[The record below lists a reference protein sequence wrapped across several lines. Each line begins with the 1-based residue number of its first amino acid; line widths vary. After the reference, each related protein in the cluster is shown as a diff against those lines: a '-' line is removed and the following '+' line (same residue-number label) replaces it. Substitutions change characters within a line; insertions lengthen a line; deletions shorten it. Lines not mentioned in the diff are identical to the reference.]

1 MRLTRHFA
9 SVVAL
14 ASAIFLALASDDAAL
29 ADKRVALVVGNSS
42 YQNVAK
48 LPNPAADAT
57 AIAEMFRK
65 AGFDVVDLQLDAGNL
80 EFKRAIRRFE
90 DAASGA
96 DMAVAFFAGHGL
108 ELKGANYMIPI
119 DARLADERDAPDE
132 AIALDRIVEA
142 VDGAKRL
149 RLVIVDACRDN
160 PFAVTMRRQS
170 ALRSVSRGLARIEPQ
185 GTDTLI
191 AYAAKAGS
199 TAEDGHGEHSP
210 LTTALLDNLT
220 VPGLDI
226 RLAFGRVRDEVMKI
240 TNNRQEPFVYG
251 SLGGGVISL
260 VPPPNQPK
268 EPLPADVK
276 ADYELVKEIGTRK
289 AWEIFL
295 NTYKTGFYSDLAAA
309 QLAKLLASE
318 QGGAKIATLEP
329 PALPAPGPSQP
340 SSDEQRVWDRI
351 RDSGDQA
358 ALEEFI
364 RRYPRSPLALNAQK
378 RLETLQQIAREREE
392 KARTDL
398 EAAQQR
404 AEEERRAKAAEV
416 ERQKVEQQAALQRAE
431 EERRAKAAEAVRQKA
446 EQQAAL
452 QRADE
457 ERRAKAAEAEKQKAE
472 QQAALQRAE
481 DERRAK
487 VAEAAR
493 QKAEQQKAEQQAAL
507 QRAEDERRAKAAE
520 AERQKAEQQ
529 AALQAKAAE
538 AARQKTA
545 QPVPTEPTD
554 NHATPGPNPSDVAT
568 LEPPPAPSPG
578 KPSSAEARAWDR
590 IKDSDNQ
597 AALQEFLK
605 RYPKSPLVLNA
616 QKRLDTLHQIAQERE
631 EKARADRE
639 AAQQRAE
646 DEQRAK
652 AAEAEKAK
660 AEQQAALQRAD
671 EERRA
676 KAAEA
681 EKQKAERQAALQR
694 ADEER
699 RAKAAE
705 AEKQKAEQQAAA
717 LQRADEERRA
727 KAAEAEKQKAEQQ
740 AALQRADDERRAKAA
755 EAEKQKVEQQAAL
768 QPGDEERRAKAGET
782 EQKNAALTPEKK
794 NVPAV
799 VSNTSELIHAAQIEL
814 SRLGCFSGKP
824 DGTLNAATKTG
835 IDRYLSRRGRPDPD
849 VVVTES
855 FISELQNQKLKN
867 CQLDCPSGQMAD
879 GDICIASKKSSPTTK
894 SARQHDDVPEK
905 SKPVRQ
911 PAKQETKQADKRPER
926 PQPQVHQEVYSPPPR
941 ESHGSGTMIGVGF

>member
-1 MRLTRHFA
+1 MRLIGHFL
-9 SVVAL
+9 VAAFAGATL
-14 ASAIFLALASDDAAL
+14 LALSSYAAL
-29 ADKRVALVVGNSS
+29 ADKRVALVIGNSS

-48 LPNPAADAT
+48 LPNPSSDAS

-108 ELKGANYMIPI
+108 ELKGTNYMIPI

-160 PFAVTMRRQS
+160 PFTVTMKRQA
-170 ALRSVSRGLARIEPQ
+170 ALRNIPRGLGRIEPQ

-199 TAEDGHGEHSP
+199 TAEDGAGDHSP

-226 RLAFGRVRDEVMKI
+226 RLAFGRIRDEVMKI
-240 TNNRQEPFVYG
+240 TDNRQEPFVYG

-260 VPPPNQPK
+260 VPPPAQPK
-268 EPLPADVK
+268 EPLAADVK

-295 NTYKTGFYSDLAAA
+295 NTYKTGFYADLAAA

-318 QGGAKIATLEP
+318 QGAKVAALEP
-329 PALPAPGPSQP
+329 QAPPAPGPSQP
-340 SSDEQRVWDRI
+340 SSDEQRAWDRI
-351 RDSGDQA
+351 RDSSDQA

-378 RLETLQQIAREREE
+378 RLDILQQIARERED
-392 KARTDL
+392 KARADR

-404 AEEERRAKAAEV
+404 TED
-416 ERQKVEQQAALQRAE
+416 
-431 EERRAKAAEAVRQKA
+431 ERRAKAAEAERQKA

-457 ERRAKAAEAEKQKAE
+457 RRAKAAEAERQKAEQQAALQRAEDERRAKAADAEKQKAE

-487 VAEAAR
+487 AAEAAR

-538 AARQKTA
+538 AARQKA
-545 QPVPTEPTD
+545 EQAVPTEPTD
-554 NHATPGPNPSDVAT
+554 NHATPGSNPGDVAA
-568 LEPPPAPSPG
+568 LEVPPVPSPA

-597 AALQEFLK
+597 AALQEFVK
-605 RYPKSPLVLNA
+605 RYPKSPLVPNA
-616 QKRLDTLHQIAQERE
+616 QKRLDTVHQIAQERE
-631 EKARADRE
+631 DKARADRE
-639 AAQQRAE
+639 VAQQRAE
-646 DEQRAK
+646 D
-652 AAEAEKAK
+652 
-660 AEQQAALQRAD
+660 
-671 EERRA
+671 ERRA

-681 EKQKAERQAALQR
+681 ER
-694 ADEER
+694 
-699 RAKAAE
+699 
-705 AEKQKAEQQAAA
+705 QKAEQQAA

-740 AALQRADDERRAKAA
+740 AALQRANEERRAKAA
-755 EAEKQKVEQQAAL
+755 EAEKQKAAEQQAA
-768 QPGDEERRAKAGET
+768 QQRADEERRAKAAEAEKQKA
-782 EQKNAALTPEKK
+782 EQQAALQRADEERRYKVAEAEKQKAQQQAALQPANAAQTPEKQTPEKK
-794 NVPAV
+794 NVPEVA
-799 VSNTSELIHAAQIEL
+799 SNTSDLIHAAQIEL

-824 DGTLNAATKTG
+824 DGSLNAATKSG

-849 VVVTES
+849 AVVTES
-855 FISELQNQKLKN
+855 FVSELRNQQLKN
-867 CQLDCPSGQMAD
+867 CQLDCPSGQTAD
-879 GDICIASKKSSPTTK
+879 GEICVAGKKSSPTTK
-894 SARQHDDVPEK
+894 SARQHDDVQEK
-905 SKPVRQ
+905 SKPTRQ
-911 PAKQETKQADKRPER
+911 PPKQEAKQADKRPER
-926 PQPQVHQEVYSPPPR
+926 PQPQVHQEVSSGPR
-941 ESHGSGTMIGVGF
+941 ESHGGGAMIGVGF

>member
-1 MRLTRHFA
+1 MRLIGHFL
-9 SVVAL
+9 VAAFAGATL
-14 ASAIFLALASDDAAL
+14 LALSGYVAL

-42 YQNVAK
+42 YQHVAK
-48 LPNPAADAT
+48 LPNPSSDAS

-108 ELKGANYMIPI
+108 ELKGTNYMIPI

-160 PFAVTMRRQS
+160 PFAVTMKRQS
-170 ALRSVSRGLARIEPQ
+170 ALRNIPRGLGRVEPQ

-226 RLAFGRVRDEVMKI
+226 RLAFGRVRDQVMKI
-240 TNNRQEPFVYG
+240 TDNRQEPFVYG

-260 VPPPNQPK
+260 VPPPAQPK
-268 EPLPADVK
+268 EPLAADVK

-289 AWEIFL
+289 AWDIFL
-295 NTYKTGFYSDLAAA
+295 NTYKTGFYADLAAA

-318 QGGAKIATLEP
+318 QGAKVAALEP
-329 PALPAPGPSQP
+329 QAPPPPGPSQP
-340 SSDEQRVWDRI
+340 SSDEQRAWDRI
-351 RDSGDQA
+351 RDSSDQA

-378 RLETLQQIAREREE
+378 RLDILQQIARERED
-392 KARTDL
+392 KARADR

-404 AEEERRAKAAEV
+404 V
-416 ERQKVEQQAALQRAE
+416 E
-431 EERRAKAAEAVRQKA
+431 EERRAKAAEAERQKAEQQAALQRAEDERRGKAAEAEKQKAEQQAALQRAEDERRAKAAEAARQKAEQQKAEQQAALQRAEDERRAKAAEAEKQKAEQQAALQAKAAEAARQKAELPVPTEPNGVPATQGSNPSDVAALEVPPAPSPAKPSSAEARAWDRIKDSDNQAALQEFVKRYPKSPLVLNAQKRLDTVHQIAQEREDKARADREAAQQRAEDERRAKAAEAEKQKA

-472 QQAALQRAE
+472 QQAALQRADE
-481 DERRAK
+481 ERRARA
-487 VAEAAR
+487 AEAE
-493 QKAEQQKAEQQAAL
+493 KQKAEQQAA
-507 QRAEDERRAKAAE
+507 
-520 AERQKAEQQ
+520 
-529 AALQAKAAE
+529 
-538 AARQKTA
+538 
-545 QPVPTEPTD
+545 
-554 NHATPGPNPSDVAT
+554 
-568 LEPPPAPSPG
+568 
-578 KPSSAEARAWDR
+578 
-590 IKDSDNQ
+590 
-597 AALQEFLK
+597 
-605 RYPKSPLVLNA
+605 
-616 QKRLDTLHQIAQERE
+616 
-631 EKARADRE
+631 
-639 AAQQRAE
+639 QQRAN
-646 DEQRAK
+646 
-652 AAEAEKAK
+652 
-660 AEQQAALQRAD
+660 

-681 EKQKAERQAALQR
+681 EKQKA
-694 ADEER
+694 
-699 RAKAAE
+699 
-705 AEKQKAEQQAAA
+705 AEQQAAQ
-717 LQRADEERRA
+717 QRVDDERRA

-740 AALQRADDERRAKAA
+740 AALQRADEERRYKVA
-755 EAEKQKVEQQAAL
+755 EAEKQKAEQQAAL
-768 QPGDEERRAKAGET
+768 QPAQEKQT
-782 EQKNAALTPEKK
+782 QEKK
-794 NVPAV
+794 NVPEVA
-799 VSNTSELIHAAQIEL
+799 SNTSDLIHAAQIEL

-824 DGTLNAATKTG
+824 DGSLNAATKSG

-849 VVVTES
+849 AVVTES
-855 FISELQNQKLKN
+855 LVSELRNQQLKN
-867 CQLDCPSGQMAD
+867 CQLDCPSGQTAD
-879 GDICIASKKSSPTTK
+879 GEVCVAGKKSSPTTK
-894 SARQHDDVPEK
+894 SARQHDDVQEK
-905 SKPVRQ
+905 SKPTRQ
-911 PAKQETKQADKRPER
+911 PPKQEAKQADKRPER
-926 PQPQVHQEVYSPPPR
+926 PQPQVHQEVSSGPR
-941 ESHGSGTMIGVGF
+941 ESHGGGAMIGVGF